1 MPPSTTGTSRTTR
14 TSGPWVALVTC
25 APREGTSTDRDL
37 PFLRDAVAAAGADA
51 VVVRW
56 DDPDVDWASHDLA
69 VIRSTWDYT
78 WRTAEFLPW
87 ADRCGAAT
95 TLANPADVVR
105 WNSDKRYLGELTAR
119 GVPTVATRYLLPGT
133 EPDGLP
139 ADHEYVVKPAAGAGA
154 RYAGRYRPGSDDAAR
169 AHIARMHAE
178 GLTAMVQPYMPA
190 IDSTGERA
198 LVFIGGR
205 FLHAVAKNAVLSHGT
220 AYDAT
225 KVAHPGVRPW
235 TPTAAELATAEA
247 ALATVPE
254 ASELLYA
261 RVDLVDD
268 EDGAPR
274 VMELELIE
282 PNLFLGLHPASMP
295 VVAEAIVAAARR

>member
-1 MPPSTTGTSRTTR
+1 MPRSTSRTSR
-14 TSGPWVALVTC
+14 TSDPRIALVTY
-25 APREGTSTDRDL
+25 APRQGTSLDRDL
-37 PFLRDAVAAAGADA
+37 PSLRDAVAATGAETF
-51 VVVRW
+51 VVHW
-56 DDPDVDWASHDLA
+56 DDPAVDWASHDLV

-78 WRTAEFLPW
+78 WRTEEFLPW
-87 ADRCGAAT
+87 VDRCGAVT
-95 TLANPADVVR
+95 RLANPPGVVR
-105 WNSDKRYLGELTAR
+105 WNSDKRYLGELSTR
-119 GVPTVATRYLLPGT
+119 GVPAVATRYLPPGT

-139 ADHEYVVKPAAGAGA
+139 GDHEYVVKPAAGAGA
-154 RYAGRYRPGSDDAAR
+154 RYAGRYRADGHDVAR

-190 IDSTGERA
+190 IDTSGERA

-205 FLHAVAKNAVLSHGT
+205 FLHAVAKNAVLSHAT
-220 AYDAT
+220 AYDER

-247 ALATVPE
+247 ALAVVPGG
-254 ASELLYA
+254 SELLYA

-268 EDGAPR
+268 EDGAPC

-282 PNLFLGLHPASMP
+282 PNLFLDLHPASLP
-295 VVAEAIVAAARR
+295 VVADAIASAARG

>member
-1 MPPSTTGTSRTTR
+1 MPRSTSR
-14 TSGPWVALVTC
+14 TSGPRIALVTC
-25 APREGTSTDRDL
+25 APRQGTSTDRDL
-37 PFLRDAVAAAGADA
+37 PFLREAVAVAGAEA
-51 VVVRW
+51 VVVHW
-56 DDPDVDWASHDLA
+56 DDPAVDWASLDLA

-95 TLANPADVVR
+95 TLANPPAVVR
-105 WNSDKRYLGELTAR
+105 WNSDKRYLGELSAR
-119 GVPTVATRYLLPGT
+119 GVPAVATRYLPPGS

-139 ADHEYVVKPAAGAGA
+139 DDREYVVKPAAGAGA
-154 RYAGRYRPGSDDAAR
+154 RYAGRYRAGGHLAAR

-190 IDSTGERA
+190 IDSSGERA

-247 ALATVPE
+247 ALAVVP
-254 ASELLYA
+254 AASSELLYA

-282 PNLFLGLHPASMP
+282 PNLFLGLHPASLP
-295 VVAEAIVAAARR
+295 VVAEAIVTAARR